1 MLEFILSCVYLYM
14 TLGMCFAVCHC
25 FILMLAINM
34 GDSEST
40 KELTIHEMISQ
51 VFSWI
56 MEWPFILQTLVITYK
71 NDK

>member
-1 MLEFILSCVYLYM
+1 MLEFILLCVYLY
-14 TLGMCFAVCHC
+14 TGIGMALAVCHC
-25 FILMLAINM
+25 FILILAINM

-56 MEWPFILQTLVITYK
+56 IEWPFILQTLVITYK